1 MERKVLEQHLSGKA
15 LRWSVRLLERH
26 LPGKASRWSKG
37 LKRHLPG
44 KARHLGGAEGTEA
57 TPTLQGIEVEQRA
70 GATPTWYG
78 SNAKKSRLQCQRT
91 GGAKGYWSYTKSL
104 GHWSNVKSKLQCQRT
119 SEAEAT
125 GAKSRILEQR

>member
-1 MERKVLEQHLSGKA
+1 VEWKPTG
-15 LRWSVRLLERH
+15 
-26 LPGKASRWSKG
+26 
-37 LKRHLPG
+37 
-44 KARHLGGAEGTEA
+44 A
-57 TPTLQGIEVEQRA
+57 TPTWQGIQVERKATGATPTWQGTEVERRA

-91 GGAKGYWSYTKSL
+91 GGAEGYWSYTKSL

-125 GAKSRILEQR
+125 GATSRILEQR